1 MRESCVDVIIVKR
14 DMQLVV
20 VVKREDR
27 VLMSK

>member
-1 MRESCVDVIIVKR
+1 MKKSCVDVIIVKR
-14 DMQLVV
+14 DRQLVV

>member
-14 DMQLVV
+14 DRQLVV